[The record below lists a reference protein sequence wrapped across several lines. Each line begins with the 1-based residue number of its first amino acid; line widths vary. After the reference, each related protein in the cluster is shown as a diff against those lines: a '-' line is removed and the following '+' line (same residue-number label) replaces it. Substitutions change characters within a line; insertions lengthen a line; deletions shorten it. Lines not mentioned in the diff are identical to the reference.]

1 MTNGLHVCI
10 FTDQHPQT
18 LGGAQASVVLQ
29 RTFLERAGHTV
40 TIVAPRNPAP
50 GSPDPAVVELPALTL
65 AQGQYSAV
73 LAGAGLDARIDRA
86 LAARGPVSVVHLQ
99 GDFWGA
105 WLGKRYA
112 ARHRLPVVLTTHTNV
127 DASFRAVAGP
137 VAELGLRAVSAWQ
150 RQVTG
155 ERTRRSGNGTG
166 YDYLRALAAGVG
178 SVVAPS
184 GHFAARLRRAGLS
197 VTAVI
202 PTGVHD
208 DDVAASTGPARPT
221 PRQDDRVRLVW
232 LGRFSAEKRPLELI
246 EALAATDR
254 HIEADLYGTGVLFD
268 RAVRRVQAL
277 GLTDRVRLHG
287 AVDHSR
293 ALRAIASA
301 DLLVQTSRG
310 FETQGM
316 TVYEALALGVPVVVC
331 DPDIAAELGGAELGT
346 AELTSAAEPGAE
358 PWVWCAD
365 GPEPGSLARVLTDSA
380 RAVRSADGSPVPAAL
395 STGLLQSAQTRRLL
409 AVYAD
414 AMRSGADQGQGAGQS
429 RPAALSARYS
439 SASRGARSSGSA
451 STTSAP

>member
-1 MTNGLHVCI
+1 MTDGLHICF
-10 FTDQHPQT
+10 FTDQHPRT
-18 LGGAQASVVLQ
+18 LGGAQASVLLQ

-40 TIVAPRNPAP
+40 TIVAPE
-50 GSPDPAVVELPALTL
+50 DPAGGSADPGVVALPALTV

-73 LAGAGLDARIDRA
+73 LPSRRLDARVDRA
-86 LAARGPVSVVHLQ
+86 LDARGPVDVVHLQ

-112 ARHRLPVVLTTHTNV
+112 ARHRLPLVLTTHTNV

-137 VAELGLRAVSAWQ
+137 AAGLGLHAVAAWQ

-155 ERTRRSGNGTG
+155 DRARRSGHGTG
-166 YDYLRALAAGVG
+166 YDYLRALASGADA
-178 SVVAPS
+178 VVAPS
-184 GHFAARLRRAGLS
+184 GHFAARLREAGLP

-208 DDVAASTGPARPT
+208 DDVAAAPGPGPGQDEQPRP
-221 PRQDDRVRLVW
+221 DDQVRLVW

-246 EALAATDR
+246 EAIAATDQ
-254 HIEADLYGTGVLFD
+254 HTVADLYGTGTLFD
-268 RAVRRVQAL
+268 RARRRVQAL

-287 AVDHSR
+287 AVDHTE

-316 TVYEALALGVPVVVC
+316 TVYEALALGVPVAVC
-331 DPDIAAELGGAELGT
+331 DRAIADELGGD
-346 AELTSAAEPGAE
+346 AA
-358 PWVWCAD
+358 PWVWCAE
-365 GPEPGSLARVLTDSA
+365 GPEPGSLAQVLDSAA
-380 RAVRSADGSPVPAAL
+380 RAVRSPDGPRVPRSF
-395 STGLLQSAQTRRLL
+395 STGLLQSAQSGRLL
-409 AVYAD
+409 AVYAE
-414 AMRSGADQGQGAGQS
+414 ALEAAAHSRQS

-439 SASRGARSSGSA
+439 SARRGARSSGSA

>member
-1 MTNGLHVCI
+1 MTDGLHICF
-10 FTDQHPQT
+10 FTDQHPRT
-18 LGGAQASVVLQ
+18 LGGAQASVLLQ

-40 TIVAPRNPAP
+40 TIVAPE
-50 GSPDPAVVELPALTL
+50 DPAGGSADPGVVALPALTV

-73 LAGAGLDARIDRA
+73 LPSRRLDARVDRA
-86 LAARGPVSVVHLQ
+86 LDACGPVDVVHLQ

-112 ARHRLPVVLTTHTNV
+112 ARHRLPLVLTTHTNV

-137 VAELGLRAVSAWQ
+137 AAGLGLRAVAAWQ

-155 ERTRRSGNGTG
+155 DRARRSGHGTG
-166 YDYLRALAAGVG
+166 YDYLRALASGADA
-178 SVVAPS
+178 VVAPS
-184 GHFAARLRRAGLS
+184 GHFAARLREAGLP

-208 DDVAASTGPARPT
+208 DDVAAAPGPGQDEQPRP
-221 PRQDDRVRLVW
+221 DDQVRLVW

-246 EALAATDR
+246 EAIAATDQR
-254 HIEADLYGTGVLFD
+254 MVADLYGTGTLFD
-268 RAVRRVQAL
+268 RARRRVQAL

-287 AVDHSR
+287 AVDHTE

-316 TVYEALALGVPVVVC
+316 TVYEALALGVPVAVC
-331 DPDIAAELGGAELGT
+331 DRAIADELGGD
-346 AELTSAAEPGAE
+346 AA
-358 PWVWCAD
+358 PWVWCAE
-365 GPEPGSLARVLTDSA
+365 GPEPGSLAQVLDSAA
-380 RAVRSADGSPVPAAL
+380 RAVRSPDGPRVPRSF
-395 STGLLQSAQTRRLL
+395 STGLLQSAQSGRLL
-409 AVYAD
+409 AVYAE
-414 AMRSGADQGQGAGQS
+414 ALEAAAHSRQS

-439 SASRGARSSGSA
+439 SARRGARSSGSA

>member
-1 MTNGLHVCI
+1 MTDGLHICF
-10 FTDQHPQT
+10 FTDQHPRT
-18 LGGAQASVVLQ
+18 LGGAQASVLLQ

-40 TIVAPRNPAP
+40 TIVAPE
-50 GSPDPAVVELPALTL
+50 DPAGGSADPGVVALPALTV

-73 LAGAGLDARIDRA
+73 LPSRRLDARVDRA
-86 LAARGPVSVVHLQ
+86 LGARGPVDVVHLQ

-112 ARHRLPVVLTTHTNV
+112 ARHRLPLVLTTHTNV

-137 VAELGLRAVSAWQ
+137 AAGLGLHAVAAWQ

-155 ERTRRSGNGTG
+155 DRARRSGHGTG
-166 YDYLRALAAGVG
+166 YDYLRALASGADA
-178 SVVAPS
+178 VVAPS
-184 GHFAARLRRAGLS
+184 GHFAARLREAGLP

-208 DDVAASTGPARPT
+208 DDVAAAPGPGQDEQPRP
-221 PRQDDRVRLVW
+221 DDQVRLVW

-246 EALAATDR
+246 EAIAATDQ
-254 HIEADLYGTGVLFD
+254 HTVADLYGTGTLFD
-268 RAVRRVQAL
+268 RARRRVQAL

-287 AVDHSR
+287 AVDHTE

-316 TVYEALALGVPVVVC
+316 TVYEALALGVPVAVC
-331 DPDIAAELGGAELGT
+331 DRAIANELGGD
-346 AELTSAAEPGAE
+346 AA
-358 PWVWCAD
+358 PWVWCAE
-365 GPEPGSLARVLTDSA
+365 GPEPGSLAQVLDSAA
-380 RAVRSADGSPVPAAL
+380 RAVRSPDGPRVPL
-395 STGLLQSAQTRRLL
+395 SFSTGLLQSAQSGRLL
-409 AVYAD
+409 AVYAE
-414 AMRSGADQGQGAGQS
+414 ALEAAAHSRQS

-439 SASRGARSSGSA
+439 SARRGARSSGSA

>member
-1 MTNGLHVCI
+1 MTDGLHICF
-10 FTDQHPQT
+10 FTDQHPRT
-18 LGGAQASVVLQ
+18 LGGAQASVLLQ

-40 TIVAPRNPAP
+40 TIVAPQ
-50 GSPDPAVVELPALTL
+50 DPAGGGADPGVVELPALTV
-65 AQGQYSAV
+65 ARGQYSAV
-73 LAGAGLDARIDRA
+73 LPSSRLDAMVDRA
-86 LAARGPVSVVHLQ
+86 LDARGPVDVVHLQ

-112 ARHRLPVVLTTHTNV
+112 ARHRLPLVLTTHTNV

-137 VAELGLRAVSAWQ
+137 VAGLGLRAVTAWQ

-155 ERTRRSGNGTG
+155 DRARRSGHGGG
-166 YDYLRALAAGVG
+166 YDYLRALASGADA
-178 SVVAPS
+178 VVAPS
-184 GHFAARLRRAGLS
+184 GHFAARLREAGVP

-202 PTGVHD
+202 PTGVND
-208 DDVAASTGPARPT
+208 DDVAASPGRR
-221 PRQDDRVRLVW
+221 PRQDGHPQDDQVRLVW

-246 EALAATDR
+246 EAIAATDQR
-254 HIEADLYGTGVLFD
+254 VEADLYGTGTLFD
-268 RAVRRVQAL
+268 RARRRVQAL

-287 AVDHSR
+287 AVDHTE

-331 DPDIAAELGGAELGT
+331 DRAIADELGGD
-346 AELTSAAEPGAE
+346 AA
-358 PWVWCAD
+358 PWVWCAE
-365 GPEPGSLARVLTDSA
+365 GPEPSALAQVLDSAA
-380 RAVRSADGSPVPAAL
+380 RAVRSPDGPRVPHSF
-395 STGLLQSAQTRRLL
+395 STGLLQSAQSERLL
-409 AVYAD
+409 AVYAE
-414 AMRSGADQGQGAGQS
+414 ALGAAAHRRQS

-439 SASRGARSSGSA
+439 SARRGARSSGSA

>member
-1 MTNGLHVCI
+1 MTDGLHVCF
-10 FTDQHPQT
+10 FTDQHPRT
-18 LGGAQASVVLQ
+18 LGGAQASVLLQ

-40 TIVAPRNPAP
+40 TIVAPQ
-50 GSPDPAVVELPALTL
+50 DPAGSADPGVIALPALTV

-73 LAGAGLDARIDRA
+73 LPSRGTDARVDRA
-86 LAARGPVSVVHLQ
+86 LEARGPVDVVHLQ

-112 ARHRLPVVLTTHTNV
+112 ARHRLPLVLTTHTNV

-137 VAELGLRAVSAWQ
+137 AAGLGLRAVAAWQ
-150 RQVTG
+150 RHVTG
-155 ERTRRSGNGTG
+155 DRVRRSGHGGG
-166 YDYLRALAAGVG
+166 YDYLHALASGADA
-178 SVVAPS
+178 VVAPS
-184 GHFAARLRRAGLS
+184 GHFAARLREAGVP

-208 DDVAASTGPARPT
+208 DDVAASTGRGST
-221 PRQDDRVRLVW
+221 EDDLLRKDDRIRLVW

-246 EALAATDR
+246 EAIAATDQ
-254 HIEADLYGTGVLFD
+254 HIEADLYGTGTLFD
-268 RAVRRVQAL
+268 RARRQVQAL

-287 AVDHSR
+287 VVDHTE

-331 DPDIAAELGGAELGT
+331 DRAIADELGGDAT
-346 AELTSAAEPGAE
+346 
-358 PWVWCAD
+358 PWVWCAE
-365 GPEPGSLARVLTDSA
+365 GPEPSSLAQVLDSAA
-380 RAVRSADGSPVPAAL
+380 RAVRAPDGPRVPRSF
-395 STGLLQSAQTRRLL
+395 STGLLQSAQSERLV
-409 AVYAD
+409 AVYAQ
-414 AMRSGADQGQGAGQS
+414 ALAAHRPQS

-439 SASRGARSSGSA
+439 SARRGARSSGNA

>member
-1 MTNGLHVCI
+1 MTDGLHVCF
-10 FTDQHPQT
+10 FTDQHPRT
-18 LGGAQASVVLQ
+18 LGGAQASVLLQ

-40 TIVAPRNPAP
+40 TIVAPR
-50 GSPDPAVVELPALTL
+50 DPAGGSDDPGVVALPALTV

-73 LAGAGLDARIDRA
+73 LPSSRMDARVDRA
-86 LAARGPVSVVHLQ
+86 LEARGPVDVVHLQ

-112 ARHRLPVVLTTHTNV
+112 ARHRLPLVLTTHTNV

-137 VAELGLRAVSAWQ
+137 AAGLGLRAVAAWQ
-150 RQVTG
+150 RQATG
-155 ERTRRSGNGTG
+155 DRARRSGHGSG
-166 YDYLRALAAGVG
+166 YDYLRALASGADA
-178 SVVAPS
+178 VVAPS
-184 GHFAARLRRAGLS
+184 GHFAARLRTAGLP

-208 DDVAASTGPARPT
+208 DDVAASAGRG
-221 PRQDDRVRLVW
+221 PRQDDHSGQDDQVSLVW

-246 EALAATDR
+246 EAIAATDQR
-254 HIEADLYGTGVLFD
+254 TVADLYGTGTLFD
-268 RAVRRVQAL
+268 RAQRQVRAL

-287 AVDHSR
+287 AVDHTE

-331 DPDIAAELGGAELGT
+331 DRAIADELGGDDA
-346 AELTSAAEPGAE
+346 
-358 PWVWCAD
+358 PWVWCAE
-365 GPEPGSLARVLTDSA
+365 GPEPSSLADALGTAA
-380 RAVRSADGSPVPAAL
+380 RAVRAQDGPRVPRSF
-395 STGLLQSAQTRRLL
+395 STGLLQSAQTERLL
-409 AVYAD
+409 AVYAE
-414 AMRSGADQGQGAGQS
+414 AVGADRSQS

-439 SASRGARSSGSA
+439 SARRGARSSGNA